1 MIITDE
7 YRELNRKLHQDNE
20 HYGTSGQKWRDAVR
34 ELSEYGRLTILDFG
48 CGKQTLKAALGP
60 AYRVTGYD
68 PCIEGLDTPP
78 EPHDVVVCGDVMEHV
93 EPDLVMNVLL
103 EIRRL
108 MKVRGLFVIG
118 MMPAKKTLADGRNA
132 HLSLHTQ
139 AEWVEKLTAAGFK
152 VVEQSD
158 PAEKTTHNSW
168 YVCE

>member
-1 MIITDE
+1 MLITPE

-20 HYGTSGQKWRDAVR
+20 HYGTSGKNWRNAVR
-34 ELSEYGRLTILDFG
+34 ELSEYGRLSILDYG
-48 CGKQTLKAALGP
+48 CGKQTLKEALGP

-93 EPDLVMNVLL
+93 EPDLVMNVLT

-108 MKVRGLFVIG
+108 CRVRGLFVIG
-118 MMPAKKTLADGRNA
+118 MNPAKKTLADGRNA

-139 AEWVEKLTAAGFK
+139 EEWVAKLTAAGFE

-158 PAEKTTHNSW
+158 PNEKGHNSW
-168 YVCE
+168 FVTV

>member
-1 MIITDE
+1 MLITPE

-20 HYGTSGQKWRDAVR
+20 HYGTSGKNWRDAVR
-34 ELSEYGRLTILDFG
+34 ELSEYGRRAILDYG

-93 EPDLVMNVLL
+93 EPSLVMDVLKDV
-103 EIRRL
+103 RRL

-139 AEWVEKLTAAGFK
+139 AEWVVKLNEAGFK
-152 VVEQSD
+152 VLEQSN
-158 PAEKTTHNSW
+158 PYEKGQNSW
-168 YVCE
+168 YVVQ

>member
-1 MIITDE
+1 MLITPE

-20 HYGTSGQKWRDAVR
+20 HYGTSGKNWRNAVR
-34 ELSEYGRLTILDFG
+34 ELSEYGRLQILDYG

-78 EPHDVVVCGDVMEHV
+78 EPHDVVVCGDVMEHI
-93 EPDLVMNVLL
+93 EPDLVMNVLTDV
-103 EIRRL
+103 RRL

-139 AEWVEKLTAAGFK
+139 EEWVEKLTAAGFT
-152 VVEQSD
+152 VEEQSN
-158 PAEKTTHNSW
+158 PEEKGQNSW
-168 YVCE
+168 FVVS

>member
-1 MIITDE
+1 MLITPE

-20 HYGTSGQKWRDAVR
+20 HYGTSGKNWRDAVR
-34 ELSEYGRLTILDFG
+34 ELSEYGRRAILDYG
-48 CGKQTLKAALGP
+48 CGKQTLKEALGP

-93 EPDLVMNVLL
+93 EPDLVMEVLKDV
-103 EIRRL
+103 RRL

-132 HLSLHTQ
+132 HLSLHSQ
-139 AEWVEKLTAAGFK
+139 AEWVVKLNEAGFN
-152 VVEQSD
+152 VLEQSN
-158 PAEKTTHNSW
+158 PSEKGQNSW
-168 YVCE
+168 FVVS